1 MRFKTAQ
8 VFSELRFKAAQMFS
22 ELRFKA
28 AQVFSE
34 QRQGSTVFSE
44 ISTGFSDV

>member
-1 MRFKTAQ
+1 
-8 VFSELRFKAAQMFS
+8 VFS

-34 QRQGSTVFSE
+34 QRQGSTGFSE
-44 ISTGFSDV
+44 RSTGFSDV